1 MEYKSDDEREDES
14 EKNIAI
20 FEKIIKNIN
29 DAQTKE
35 YDTRSEC
42 LQDRRFYSIRGAQWE
57 NDIGEML
64 GNRPKIEINKVHKS
78 IVRIFSEYR
87 NNRITVDFIS
97 KDGTDNQYL
106 ADVCDGLFR
115 SDEQDSNA
123 DEAYDN
129 SFEEAVGGGFG
140 AFRLRADYEDEEE
153 EDDERQRICIEP
165 IYDADSCV
173 FFDQNA
179 NKADKSDAKWATV
192 LIGIDKEND
201 EYESK
206 DLVSA
211 LKTINENDKDWNSS
225 DKIYIAEYYE
235 KEEKYKKQ
243 YTYSNNIETVKI
255 FEDAEDLEEQI
266 SDLKQTGYSLEK
278 IRKIKV
284 CKIHKYIIS
293 GNTILED
300 CGYIAGNEI
309 PIVPVYGKRWFV
321 DGVER
326 CMGEVRLTRDA
337 QILYNLQV
345 SKLAEQTA
353 LSGLEKPIF
362 TPEQIKGH
370 ETRWGDDA
378 VKNYPF
384 QIINSITN
392 ADGSETI
399 TGAVG
404 FTKPPM
410 ISPALAGLLQVTDSA
425 IKEIQGSD
433 NTQDQIVSRM
443 SGEAIQKIHDRID
456 MQSYIYMS
464 NFAKAIRRA
473 GTIWLSMAKDVYV
486 EENRN
491 MKTVNPDKST
501 ASIKLLEPY
510 KDKDGKTFTR
520 NDLTDAKFNVAVSVG
535 ASTASKRQKTVNN
548 LLEAI
553 QVVSSP
559 EIKDVLSY
567 AVVMNMEG
575 EGLQDASQFA
585 RKRLVTLGVVTPTE
599 EEAQQLAEEAQ
610 NQGQPNSQDIAL
622 MAMAEKDKALA
633 IKAQAD
639 TQKALADAQKTKA
652 EVMEMI
658 ATMDRK
664 DREELINTIDKY
676 REQQNQDNMQDM
688 PSSFKQ

>member
-1 MEYKSDDEREDES
+1 MEYKSDDEQEDES

-29 DAQTKE
+29 DAQAKE

-64 GNRPKIEINKVHKS
+64 GDRPKIEINKVHLSVLK
-78 IVRIFSEYR
+78 IISEYR

-97 KDGTDNQYL
+97 KDGTDNKYL

-115 SDEQDSNA
+115 SDEQDSDAN
-123 DEAYDN
+123 EAYDN

-140 AFRLRADYEDEEE
+140 AFRLRADYEDEEDE
-153 EDDERQRICIEP
+153 EDERQRIYIEP

-173 FFDQNA
+173 FFDPSS
-179 NKADKSDAKWATV
+179 NKTDKSDAKWATV
-192 LIGIDKEND
+192 LIGIDKDNTDYNPIDLTSVVKSID
-201 EYESK
+201 ESE
-206 DLVSA
+206 
-211 LKTINENDKDWNSS
+211 KDWNSKN
-225 DKIYIAEYYE
+225 KIYIAEYYE

-243 YTYSNNIETVKI
+243 YIYTNGIETKKI
-255 FEDAEDLEEQI
+255 YEDEEDEV
-266 SDLKQTGYSLEK
+266 SNLKQTGFTLEK
-278 IRKIKV
+278 TRKIKV

-293 GNTILED
+293 GDTILED

-353 LSGLEKPIF
+353 LSGIEKPIF

-384 QIINSITN
+384 QLVNSITN

-399 TGAVG
+399 AGAVG
-404 FTKPPM
+404 YTKPPM
-410 ISPALAGLLQVTDSA
+410 ISPALAGLLQVTDAS

-433 NTQDQIVSRM
+433 NAQDQIMSRM

-473 GTIWLSMAKDVYV
+473 GVIWLSMAKDVYV
-486 EENRN
+486 EEERN
-491 MKTVNPDKST
+491 MKTVNSDKST

-510 KDKDGKTFTR
+510 KSENGKSFVR
-520 NDLTDAKFNVAVSVG
+520 NDLSEAKFNVAVSVG
-535 ASTASKRQKTVNN
+535 ASTSSKRQKTVNN

-553 QVVSSP
+553 QVVTSP

-567 AVVMNMEG
+567 AAVMNMEG

-585 RKRLVTLGVVTPTE
+585 RKKLVSLGVVTPTE
-599 EEAQQLAEEAQ
+599 EEAQQLAQEAQ
-610 NQGQPNSQDIAL
+610 SQGQPNPQDIYL
-622 MAMAEKDKALA
+622 MAEAEKARANAL
-633 IKAQAD
+633 KAQAD
-639 TQKALADAQKTKA
+639 TEKIVAETQKTKI
-652 EVMEMI
+652 EMMDMI
-658 ATMDRK
+658 ASMNREDRA
-664 DREELINTIDKY
+664 ELMNAIDKY
-676 REQQNQDNMQDM
+676 REQQNQGLTIEQ
-688 PSSFKQ
+688 

>member
-1 MEYKSDDEREDES
+1 MKEEDKSL
-14 EKNIAI
+14 IPI
-20 FEKIIKNIN
+20 FEEIIKNIQ
-29 DAQTKE
+29 DAQTKC
-35 YDTRSEC
+35 YDVRTEC
-42 LQDRRFYSIRGAQWE
+42 LEDRRFYSIRGAQWE

-64 GNRPKIEINKVHKS
+64 GDRPKIEINKIHKS

-87 NNRITVDFIS
+87 NNRIAVDFIS

-129 SFEEAVGGGFG
+129 AFEEAVGGGFG

-153 EDDERQRICIEP
+153 EENERQRICIEP

-179 NKADKSDAKWATV
+179 KKADKSDAKWAAV
-192 LIGIDKEND
+192 LIGIDKESD

-206 DLVSA
+206 DLVSVS
-211 LKTINENDKDWNSS
+211 KTINENDKDWNSS

-255 FEDAEDLEEQI
+255 FDDDEDLEEQI
-266 SDLKQTGYSLEK
+266 SDLKQIGYSLEK
-278 IRKIKV
+278 TRKIKV
-284 CKIHKYIIS
+284 CKVHKYIVS

-321 DGVER
+321 DGTER

-337 QILYNLQV
+337 QMLYNLQV

-433 NTQDQIVSRM
+433 NTQDQIVSKM

-456 MQSYIYMS
+456 MQSYIYVS

-510 KDKDGKTFTR
+510 KDKNGKTFAR

-599 EEAQQLAEEAQ
+599 EEAQQLAKELQ

-658 ATMDRK
+658 VTMDRK

>member
-1 MEYKSDDEREDES
+1 MEYKSDDELEEES
-14 EKNIAI
+14 EKDIAV
-20 FEKIIKNIN
+20 FERIIKNIN

-64 GNRPKIEINKVHKS
+64 GDRPKIEINKVHKS

-129 SFEEAVGGGFG
+129 AFEEAVGGGFG
-140 AFRLRADYEDEEE
+140 AFRLRADYEDEEDE
-153 EDDERQRICIEP
+153 EDERQRICIEP

-173 FFDQNA
+173 FFDQNSS
-179 NKADKSDAKWATV
+179 KSDKSDAKWAAV
-192 LIGIDKEND
+192 LIGVDKEYE
-201 EYESK
+201 EYDAK
-206 DLVSA
+206 DLVSVS
-211 LKTINENDKDWNSS
+211 KTINENDKDWNTGN
-225 DKIYIAEYYE
+225 KVYIAEYYE

-243 YTYSNNIETVKI
+243 YIYSNNIETVKI
-255 FEDAEDLEEQI
+255 FEDDENLEEQI
-266 SDLKQTGYSLEK
+266 SVLKQTGYFLEK
-278 IRKIKV
+278 TRKIKV
-284 CKIHKYIIS
+284 CKIHKYIVS

-362 TPEQIKGH
+362 TAEQIKGH
-370 ETRWGDDA
+370 ESRWADDA

-384 QIINSITN
+384 QLINSITN

-399 TGAVG
+399 AGAVG
-404 FTKPPM
+404 YTKPPM
-410 ISPALAGLLQVTDSA
+410 ISPALSGLLQVTDAS

-433 NTQDQIVSRM
+433 NPQDQIMTRM

-510 KDKDGKTFTR
+510 KSENGKTFVR

-535 ASTASKRQKTVNN
+535 ASTSSKRQKTVNN

-610 NQGQPNSQDIAL
+610 NQGQPNAQDLYL
-622 MAMAEKDKALA
+622 MAEAEKARANA

-639 TQKALADAQKTKA
+639 TEKIMAETQRTKT
-652 EVMEMI
+652 EIIEMLSTME
-658 ATMDRK
+658 RK
-664 DREELINTIDKY
+664 DREELISAIDKF
-676 REQQNQDNMQDM
+676 REQQNQDNTQNI
-688 PSSFKQ
+688 PTFKQ

>member
-1 MEYKSDDEREDES
+1 MKYKTDDELEEES

-20 FEKIIKNIN
+20 FERIIKNIN

-64 GNRPKIEINKVHKS
+64 GDRPKIEINKVHKS

-129 SFEEAVGGGFG
+129 AFEEAVGGGFG
-140 AFRLRADYEDEEE
+140 AFRLRADYEDEEDE
-153 EDDERQRICIEP
+153 EDERQRICIEP

-173 FFDQNA
+173 FFDQNSS
-179 NKADKSDAKWATV
+179 KSDKSDAKWAAV
-192 LIGIDKEND
+192 LIGVDKEYE
-201 EYESK
+201 EYDAK
-206 DLVSA
+206 DLVSVS
-211 LKTINENDKDWNSS
+211 KSINENDKDWNTGN
-225 DKIYIAEYYE
+225 KVYIAEYYE

-243 YTYSNNIETVKI
+243 YIYSNNIETVKI
-255 FEDAEDLEEQI
+255 FEDDENIEEQI

-278 IRKIKV
+278 TRKIKV
-284 CKIHKYIIS
+284 CKIHKYIVS

-321 DGVER
+321 DGIER

-362 TPEQIKGH
+362 TAEQIKGH
-370 ETRWGDDA
+370 EARWSDDA
-378 VKNYPF
+378 VKNYPY
-384 QIINSITN
+384 QIVNPITN

-399 TGAVG
+399 AGAVG
-404 FTKPPM
+404 YTKPPM
-410 ISPALAGLLQVTDSA
+410 ISPALSGLLQVTDAS

-433 NTQDQIVSRM
+433 NPQDQIMTRM

-510 KDKDGKTFTR
+510 KSEDGKTFIR
-520 NDLTDAKFNVAVSVG
+520 NDLADAKFNVAVSVG
-535 ASTASKRQKTVNN
+535 ASTSSKRQKTVNN

-585 RKRLVTLGVVTPTE
+585 RKKLVTLGVVTPTE

-610 NQGQPNSQDIAL
+610 NQGQPNAQDMYL
-622 MAMAEKDKALA
+622 MAEAEKARANA

-639 TQKALADAQKTKA
+639 TEKIMAETQRTKT
-652 EVMEMI
+652 EIIEMLSTME
-658 ATMDRK
+658 RK
-664 DREELINTIDKY
+664 DREELIGAIDKF
-676 REQQNQDNMQDM
+676 REQQNQDNMQNI
-688 PSSFKQ
+688 PVLKQ

>member
-1 MEYKSDDEREDES
+1 MEYKSDDELEEES
-14 EKNIAI
+14 EKNIAV
-20 FEKIIKNIN
+20 FERIIKNIN

-64 GNRPKIEINKVHKS
+64 GDRPKIEINKVHKS

-129 SFEEAVGGGFG
+129 AFEEAVGGGFG
-140 AFRLRADYEDEEE
+140 AFRLRADYEDEEDE
-153 EDDERQRICIEP
+153 EDERQRICIEP

-173 FFDQNA
+173 FFDQNSS
-179 NKADKSDAKWATV
+179 KSDKSDAKWATV
-192 LIGIDKEND
+192 LIGVDKEYE
-201 EYESK
+201 EYDDK
-206 DLVSA
+206 DLVSVS
-211 LKTINENDKDWNSS
+211 KSINENDKDWNTGN
-225 DKIYIAEYYE
+225 KVYIAEYYE

-243 YTYSNNIETVKI
+243 YIYSNNIETVKI
-255 FEDAEDLEEQI
+255 FEDDENIEERI
-266 SDLKQTGYSLEK
+266 SDLKQTGYFLEK
-278 IRKIKV
+278 TRKIKV
-284 CKIHKYIIS
+284 CKIHKYIVS

-362 TPEQIKGH
+362 TAEQIKGH
-370 ETRWGDDA
+370 ESRWADDA
-378 VKNYPF
+378 VKNYPY
-384 QIINSITN
+384 QIVNPITN

-399 TGAVG
+399 AGAVG
-404 FTKPPM
+404 YTKPPM
-410 ISPALAGLLQVTDSA
+410 ISPALSGLLQVTDAS

-433 NTQDQIVSRM
+433 NPQDQIMTRM

-501 ASIKLLEPY
+501 SSIKLLESY
-510 KDKDGKTFTR
+510 KSENGKTFVR

-535 ASTASKRQKTVNN
+535 ASTSSKRQKTVNN

-599 EEAQQLAEEAQ
+599 EEAQQLAEESQ
-610 NQGQPNSQDIAL
+610 NQGQPNAQDMYL
-622 MAMAEKDKALA
+622 MAEAEKARANA

-639 TQKALADAQKTKA
+639 TEKIMAETQRTKT
-652 EVMEMI
+652 EIIEMLSTME
-658 ATMDRK
+658 RK
-664 DREELINTIDKY
+664 DREELIGAIDKF
-676 REQQNQDNMQDM
+676 REQQVQDNMQNI
-688 PSSFKQ
+688 PTFKQ

>member
-1 MEYKSDDEREDES
+1 MEYKSDDELEEES
-14 EKNIAI
+14 EKNIAV
-20 FEKIIKNIN
+20 FERIIKNIN

-35 YDTRSEC
+35 YNTRSEC

-64 GNRPKIEINKVHKS
+64 GDRPKIEINKVHKS

-115 SDEQDSNA
+115 SDEQDSSA

-129 SFEEAVGGGFG
+129 AFEEAVGGGFG
-140 AFRLRADYEDEEE
+140 AFRLRADYEDEEDE
-153 EDDERQRICIEP
+153 EDERQRICIEP

-173 FFDQNA
+173 FFDQNSS
-179 NKADKSDAKWATV
+179 KSDKSDAKWAAV
-192 LIGIDKEND
+192 LIGVDKEYE
-201 EYESK
+201 EYDAK
-206 DLVSA
+206 DLVSVS
-211 LKTINENDKDWNSS
+211 KTINENDKDWNTGN
-225 DKIYIAEYYE
+225 KVYIAEYYE

-243 YTYSNNIETVKI
+243 YIYSNNIETVKI
-255 FEDAEDLEEQI
+255 FEDDENIEDQI
-266 SDLKQTGYSLEK
+266 SDLKQTGYFLEK
-278 IRKIKV
+278 TRKIKV
-284 CKIHKYIIS
+284 CKIHKYIVS

-362 TPEQIKGH
+362 TAEQIKGH
-370 ETRWGDDA
+370 ESRWADDA
-378 VKNYPF
+378 VKNYPY
-384 QIINSITN
+384 QIVNPITN

-399 TGAVG
+399 AGAVG
-404 FTKPPM
+404 YTKPPM
-410 ISPALAGLLQVTDSA
+410 ISPALSGLLQVTDAS

-433 NTQDQIVSRM
+433 NPQDQIMTRM

-501 ASIKLLEPY
+501 SSIKLLEPY
-510 KDKDGKTFTR
+510 KSENGKTFVR

-535 ASTASKRQKTVNN
+535 ASTSSKRQKTVNN

-585 RKRLVTLGVVTPTE
+585 RKRLATLGVVTPTE

-610 NQGQPNSQDIAL
+610 NQGQPNAQDMYL
-622 MAMAEKDKALA
+622 MAEAEKARANA

-639 TQKALADAQKTKA
+639 TEKIMAETQRTKT
-652 EVMEMI
+652 EIIEMLSTME
-658 ATMDRK
+658 RK
-664 DREELINTIDKY
+664 DREELIGAIDKF
-676 REQQNQDNMQDM
+676 REQQNQDNMQNI
-688 PSSFKQ
+688 PSLKQ